1 MVLFIEA
8 VLIMLLITCVLGYIL
23 VVLKEKVYLKNNI
36 ILIDNRHVTQ
46 DHLNNTDMKE
56 FFLDGTLLKAGDEI
70 KVVTKKKEKYLGI
83 LIGAIKNDKSILVVT
98 HSNKIISFRIE
109 NILQFK
115 IISKYGKFFS

>member
-1 MVLFIEA
+1 MGFFIEA
-8 VLIMLLITCVLGYIL
+8 ILIMLLITSVLGYIL
-23 VVLKEKVYLKNNI
+23 VVLKEKLYLKNNI

-83 LIGAIKNDKSILVVT
+83 LIGAVKNDKSILVVT